1 MGGTSG
7 GAEMVRRTWRVDG
20 FELPG
25 EHECYNKKSEV
36 SSQERGVVD
45 AATSLLSNIYP

>member
-7 GAEMVRRTWRVDG
+7 GVEMVRRTWVDG
-20 FELPG
+20 FELPD
-25 EHECYNKKSEV
+25 EHECYNKKSQV

-45 AATSLLSNIYP
+45 AATSLLSHIYP